1 MDHKMTNA
9 NRLKLTL
16 KGEVSDN
23 ENVRLSDLID
33 QLKAVKDVLNS
44 LDKRVAGSKK
54 PTLYYRVVGLSM
66 NSPATIEV
74 EAVAPQG
81 KQDFSSVIVRDFI
94 NGLKFIGSGKRP
106 EGADYDILDSF
117 RDMAGPLKRH
127 LSTLRIEGAGEFV
140 EVSRDIEQRVD
151 VILGPDQVEIGSIR
165 GSLEL
170 IDLHNGKNLFRIYP
184 VLGASTIKCHFPN
197 KLLTQAIQ
205 GLNHFV
211 KVQGELHIKS
221 REKFPHF
228 IEIHSIEVLPEESD
242 IPSLRAL
249 RGFAK
254 GAYAGKSSVDYIS
267 DIRDEW

>member
-1 MDHKMTNA
+1 MDHKVTDG
-9 NRLKLTL
+9 NRFKLTL
-16 KGEVSDN
+16 KGEVSDS

-44 LDKRVAGSKK
+44 LDRRIAGSKK
-54 PTLYYRVVGLSM
+54 PSLYYRVVGLSM

-81 KQDFSSVIVRDFI
+81 KKDFSSVIVRDFI
-94 NGLKFIGSGKRP
+94 HGLKLISSGKRP

-117 RDMAGPLKRH
+117 RDMAAPLKRH
-127 LSTLRIEGAGEFV
+127 LSTLKVEGGGESV

-151 VILGPDQVEIGSIR
+151 VILGPDQVEIGSVR

-170 IDLHNGKNLFRIYP
+170 IDLHNSKNLFRIYP
-184 VLGASTIKCHFPN
+184 VLGATTIKCHFPN
-197 KLLTQAIQ
+197 KLLAEAIQ

-211 KVQGELHIKS
+211 KVHGELHIKS

-228 IEIHSIEVLPEESD
+228 IEIHSIELLPEASD
-242 IPSLRAL
+242 IPSLRSL
-249 RGFAK
+249 KGFAK
-254 GAYAGKSSVDYIS
+254 GAYSGNSSSDYI
-267 DIRDEW
+267 DGMRDEW